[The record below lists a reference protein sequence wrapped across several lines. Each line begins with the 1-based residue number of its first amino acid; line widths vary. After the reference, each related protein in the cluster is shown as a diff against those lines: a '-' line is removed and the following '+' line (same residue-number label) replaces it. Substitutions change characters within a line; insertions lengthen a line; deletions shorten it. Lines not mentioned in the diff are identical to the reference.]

1 MEHKR
6 VGIFI
11 RVSTDMQVKDDSP
24 EHHEQRARYYV
35 NSKEGWQIL
44 EVYQLDAVSGKSV
57 MQHPETQRMLR
68 DIRSGHINGLVFS
81 KLARLARNTLE
92 LLEFSTIF
100 RAHNADLI
108 SLSESIDTSTPAGR
122 LFYTVIAAMAEWERE
137 EISSRVAASVPIRAK
152 LGKPLGGQASFG
164 YKWVDKELVID
175 EHEAPVRKLMY
186 ELFLH
191 HQRKFSTAK
200 ALNDAGY
207 RTRNKSK
214 FTATSISRL
223 LRDSSAKGERR
234 ANYTKS
240 LGDGKAWVIKPESE
254 WVIMPCPQIV
264 SADLWQAVNNLLDIQ
279 EAKSVPRPKAVY
291 LLSGFVKCDCG
302 KTMYVYHTSKVY
314 ACSKCRH
321 RIAVAD
327 LDEIFQAHLKEYL
340 QSIDIT
346 SYQSE
351 TDREIT
357 EKKALLESTKKERL
371 KLQKQI
377 NDLIDLRVGKELSKE
392 QFAEKYRPAE
402 EQLNQLDARLPVL
415 EAEIDV
421 WSIQLLSS
429 DSVMREITTLYDQ
442 WETLAFEQKRNI
454 VETIVSDIEIGKE
467 DITITLAYV
476 PAVPA
481 NAKKPSHGDKGSY
494 LPPT

>member
-1 MEHKR
+1 MESKR
-6 VGIFI
+6 IGIFI
-11 RVSTDMQVKDDSP
+11 RVSTEMQVKDDSP
-24 EHHEQRARYYV
+24 EHHEQRARYYAEA
-35 NSKEGWQIL
+35 KGWSIL
-44 EVYQLDAVSGKSV
+44 ETYQLDAVSGKSV

-68 DIRSGHINGLVFS
+68 DIKSGHINGLVFS

-92 LLEFSTIF
+92 LLEFSNIF
-100 RAHNADLI
+100 RTHNADLI

-152 LGKPLGGQASFG
+152 MGKPLGGQAAFG
-164 YKWVDKELVID
+164 YRWHNKELIVD
-175 EHEAPVRKLMY
+175 EKEAPVRKLMY
-186 ELFLH
+186 ELFMQ
-191 HQRKFSTAK
+191 HQRKFSTAR

-207 RTRNKSK
+207 RTRNNSK
-214 FTATSISRL
+214 FTATTVSRL

-240 LGDGKAWVIKPESE
+240 LGDGKQWVIKPESE

-264 SADLWQAVNNLLDIQ
+264 STELWTAVNNVLDMQ

-314 ACSKCRH
+314 SCSKCRH
-321 RIAVAD
+321 RIAVTD
-327 LDEIFQAHLKEYL
+327 LDEIFQEHLKEYL
-340 QSIDIT
+340 KGIDTT
-346 SYQSE
+346 SYLNETQSE
-351 TDREIT
+351 IQ
-357 EKKALLESTKKERL
+357 EKKALLESTKKERSR
-371 KLQKQI
+371 LQRTIDQ
-377 NDLIDLRVGKELSKE
+377 LIDLRMAQELSKE

-402 EQLNQLDARLPVL
+402 EQLKQLDAQLPII

-421 WSIQLLSS
+421 RTIQLLSS
-429 DSVMREITTLYDQ
+429 DSVLQEVKTLYDQ
-442 WETLAFEQKRNI
+442 WETLPFESKRNI
-454 VETIVSDIEIGKE
+454 VETIVSAIEIGKE

-476 PAVPA
+476 PAVPP
-481 NAKKPSHGDKGSY
+481 NAKKPSHGVRGSY
-494 LPPT
+494 SPPA